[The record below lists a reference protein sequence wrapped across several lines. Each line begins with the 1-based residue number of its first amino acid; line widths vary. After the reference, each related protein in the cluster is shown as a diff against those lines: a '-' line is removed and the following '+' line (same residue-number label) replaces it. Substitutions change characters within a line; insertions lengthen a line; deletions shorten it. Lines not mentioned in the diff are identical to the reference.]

1 MSKFKVKSTVFG
13 LIALILVGVGI
24 LSPVQA
30 TTNFQDVPSTHIY
43 SEQIRYM
50 KEKGISYGF
59 NNGTEYRPESPITR
73 KEIITLLIKAK
84 YPMEEINNC
93 ISANGYTGK
102 NIFNDV
108 PSTHQFAPAICM
120 AKVKNI
126 AVGYTGGNFG
136 PDDATTA
143 HAGIKVIMRT
153 LANDLPIDINAPL
166 SEYTQYLWD
175 RGFYPPT
182 INRANES
189 TVNMNRG
196 EVAHGFHSTL
206 VYLNNSVAS
215 GNFNTKLTYDPNMWF
230 FENRFSSR
238 YNYDTLYMLGYPTV
252 DQGQTYYYERDYAR
266 IIDPTRYNQDNGVT
280 IKQFTFKYY
289 CNFSNAPIPSSIRN
303 NLPVGHAVI
312 DVPSTVDL
320 SKSKVLVDLM
330 IDESDYIAG
339 EPDFYKLPGKQVTPL
354 FGQFGE
360 VVESLNSNFVT
371 FYSEGYPARSL
382 LCVKEGDH
390 YVVKL
395 VSIGLLDATDS
406 FNKKYGYANT
416 MFEVLRSYR

>member
-1 MSKFKVKSTVFG
+1 MSKLKMRSTVFG
-13 LIALILVGVGI
+13 LVALSLFGVGI
-24 LSPVQA
+24 LSPIQA

-43 SEQIRYM
+43 AQQIQYI
-50 KEKGISYGF
+50 KDNGISAGF

-196 EVAHGFHSTL
+196 EVAH
-206 VYLNNSVAS
+206 
-215 GNFNTKLTYDPNMWF
+215 
-230 FENRFSSR
+230 
-238 YNYDTLYMLGYPTV
+238 TLYGVHSDYLIHISDSAKVKFRLPKRFNGQEFERVMEGTEGSCGY
-252 DQGQTYYYERDYAR
+252 YAWE
-266 IIDPTRYNQDNGVT
+266 
-280 IKQFTFKYY
+280 
-289 CNFSNAPIPSSIRN
+289 
-303 NLPVGHAVI
+303 VGHAVQNYYTGGYSDLI
-312 DVPSTVDL
+312 TVNIYNQFPDDFNCTPKIVITRNELTFPDDNLQKFIERGEYTGLYLFTNSTLGGKTALFGKRNFVPQHPGDIY
-320 SKSKVLVDLM
+320 LVQTGGYIYEIWFATGLIEGLDCNGQQCRDEINKFNQTQKPV
-330 IDESDYIAG
+330 IDEIVQSI
-339 EPDFYKLPGKQVTPL
+339 
-354 FGQFGE
+354 
-360 VVESLNSNFVT
+360 T
-371 FYSEGYPARSL
+371 F
-382 LCVKEGDH
+382 
-390 YVVKL
+390 
-395 VSIGLLDATDS
+395 
-406 FNKKYGYANT
+406 N
-416 MFEVLRSYR
+416 